1 MNQLMLIPLAD
12 LHHFEEDQVRVNGI
26 DQDHVWELA
35 EALAEVP
42 LDQWPRPLAT
52 PWDPEHPDEGY
63 ALLGGGHTVE
73 VGRQRGVDKLLCR
86 VIPEGDWEDA
96 FDDNRLHGLPPS
108 LEDRRQHA
116 RRLAKRYP
124 EMSYSEI
131 GRRAGLSDKTA
142 KRALDGNRSES
153 PSSRA
158 KLRPLDRWF
167 RQTFALDR
175 LPSATEVV
183 QDIDAYD
190 AAERPDVAAVYATLG
205 RTLVEAATP
214 HLKGG

>member
-1 MNQLMLIPLAD
+1 VSELVLIPIKD
-12 LHHFEEDQVRVNGI
+12 LHRWEEDLVRVNGI
-26 DQDHVWELA
+26 DHDHVRELA

-42 LDQWPRPLAT
+42 LDQWPKPLVT
-52 PWDPEHPDEGY
+52 PWDPEHRDEGY

-73 VGRQRGVDKLLCR
+73 VARQRGVEKLLCR

-96 FDDNRLHGLPPS
+96 FEDNRLHGLPPS
-108 LEDRRQHA
+108 LEDRKQHA

-131 GRRAGLSDKTA
+131 GRRAGLSDKTV
-142 KRALDGNRSES
+142 KRALGGNRSES
-153 PSSRA
+153 PSARA
-158 KLRPLDRWF
+158 KPRPLDRWF
-167 RQTFALDR
+167 RQTFALER
-175 LPSATEVV
+175 LPSAREVA

-190 AAERPDVAAVYATLG
+190 VAERSDVAAVYAMLG

-214 HLKGG
+214 YLKGR